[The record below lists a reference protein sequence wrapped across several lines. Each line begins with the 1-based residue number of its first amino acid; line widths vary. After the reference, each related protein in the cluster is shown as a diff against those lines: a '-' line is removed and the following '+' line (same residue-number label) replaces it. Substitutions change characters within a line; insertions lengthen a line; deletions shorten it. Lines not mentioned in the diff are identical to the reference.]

1 MQRSTTCARRV
12 VLAASLSIILGLVAC
27 GGGGDSG
34 GELAVP
40 DVPDTPSVP
49 PPPPPTHVFSG
60 LPDFASASGVLGQP
74 GFVTNASGAPSGTT
88 LSAPTG
94 LAVSDLG
101 SVFVVDTA
109 DRRVL
114 VFREFPRN
122 PGQAADFALG
132 QRDLDSD
139 DYFEPDAFDEP
150 VSVSVANGMV
160 AVADR
165 LANRVVIYDAVPAD
179 GNARP
184 AFVVGQP
191 DMNSNVDACDAAT
204 LSAPSAVQI
213 TPDGKLV
220 VADTGHSRVLIW
232 KSVPTAD
239 GVSADVVLG
248 QPGFENCEPN
258 AGGTTPSRGGMDE
271 PEALWSDGTRVAVAD
286 TFNDRVLLW
295 DVVLMSI
302 SIGQPPH
309 RVLGQPGF
317 DTAPVNAPPM
327 ADNLRRPRAVTSNG
341 THLAVGD
348 NSNNRVLLW
357 DAWPSQDHQPAK
369 NVLGQK
375 DMTRDLENDG
385 ALGPTAQTLDG
396 PMGVA
401 FHQDKLL
408 VVDRDNN
415 RVLIYASP

>member
-1 MQRSTTCARRV
+1 MQRSTTCARA
-12 VLAASLSIILGLVAC
+12 VLAVSLFIVLGLVAC
-27 GGGGDSG
+27 GGGGESG
-34 GELAVP
+34 GEIVGP

-49 PPPPPTHVFSG
+49 PPPPGPLVFSG
-60 LPDFASASGVLGQP
+60 LPDFAAASGVLGQP
-74 GFVTNASGAPSGTT
+74 GFVTSASGAPSATR
-88 LSAPTG
+88 LSEPAG
-94 LAVSDLG
+94 LAVSDSG
-101 SVFVVDTA
+101 SVFLADTVN
-109 DRRVL
+109 RRVL

-122 PGQAADFALG
+122 LGQAADFALG

-139 DYFEPDAFDEP
+139 DYFAPDAFDEP
-150 VSVSVANGMV
+150 VSVAVANGMV

-165 LANRVVIYDAVPAD
+165 LANRVVVYDAVPVD

-232 KSVPTAD
+232 KSVPSAD
-239 GVSADVVLG
+239 GVAADVVLG
-248 QPGFENCEPN
+248 QPSFENCDRN
-258 AGGTTPSRGGMDE
+258 AGGTAPSRGGMDE
-271 PEALWSDGTRVAVAD
+271 PEALWSDGTRLAVAD

-295 DVVLMSI
+295 DVVLMSFPT
-302 SIGQPPH
+302 GELPH

-317 DTAPVNAPPM
+317 DSAPVNAPPT

-348 NSNNRVLLW
+348 NGNNRVLLW
-357 DAWPSQDHQPAK
+357 DGWPSQDHQPAK

-385 ALGPTAQTLDG
+385 ALDPTAETLDG

-401 FHQDKLL
+401 IHQNKLL